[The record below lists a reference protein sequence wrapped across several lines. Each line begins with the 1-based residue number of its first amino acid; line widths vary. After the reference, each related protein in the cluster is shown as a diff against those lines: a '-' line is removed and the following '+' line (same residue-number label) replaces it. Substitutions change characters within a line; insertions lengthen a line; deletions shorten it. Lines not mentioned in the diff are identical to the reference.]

1 MTLRRLSVVI
11 GAAALLSA
19 AAGGAWAGDRGG
31 KPVDFTVRT
40 EPLAVAPHSG
50 QTLNSGQT
58 LKMDAAKGRF
68 GLTFTLRQPGER
80 PATPNDI
87 AAGAYYRITP
97 SVRVGGSVAFG
108 DQDLTP
114 RANQA
119 RPADTPKVRLETAF
133 KF

>member
-1 MTLRRLSVVI
+1 MNLRRLSVVI
-11 GAAALLSA
+11 GVAALASA
-19 AAGGAWAGDRGG
+19 AAGGAWAGDRVG
-31 KPVDFTVRT
+31 KPVDFSVRS
-40 EPLAVAPHSG
+40 EPLAVAP
-50 QTLNSGQT
+50 NSGQA
-58 LKMDAAKGRF
+58 LRMDATKGKF
-68 GLTFTLRQPGER
+68 GLTFTLQQPGVR
-80 PATPNDI
+80 PATPNDV

-108 DQDLTP
+108 SQDLTP

>member
-11 GAAALLSA
+11 GAAALISA
-19 AAGGAWAGDRGG
+19 VAGGAWAGDRGG

-40 EPLAVAPHSG
+40 EPLAVAP
-50 QTLNSGQT
+50 NSGQS
-58 LKMDAAKGRF
+58 LRMDATKGKF
-68 GLTFTLRQPGER
+68 GLTFTLQQPGER
-80 PATPNDI
+80 RATPNDI

-114 RANQA
+114 RTNQA
-119 RPADTPKVRLETAF
+119 RPADSPKVRLETAF

>member
-1 MTLRRLSVVI
+1 MRSKTTTSDPRPEGPSPPTATFHTRVAAVGLITTVVVLV
-11 GAAALLSA
+11 AAC
-19 AAGGAWAGDRGG
+19 
-31 KPVDFTVRT
+31 
-40 EPLAVAPHSG
+40 
-50 QTLNSGQT
+50 
-58 LKMDAAKGRF
+58 
-68 GLTFTLRQPGER
+68 LTFTLQQPGER
-80 PATPNDI
+80 PATPNDV

-108 DQDLTP
+108 SQDLTP

>member
-11 GAAALLSA
+11 GAAALISA

-40 EPLAVAPHSG
+40 EPLAVAP
-50 QTLNSGQT
+50 NSGQS
-58 LKMDAAKGRF
+58 LRMDATKGKF
-68 GLTFTLRQPGER
+68 GLTFTLQQPGER
-80 PATPNDI
+80 RATPNDI

-114 RANQA
+114 RTNQA
-119 RPADTPKVRLETAF
+119 RPADSPKVRLETAF